1 MDPEQQNPTI
11 TLLTEE
17 DLIPSSDKSIETIGT
32 ITELFYTLSRDE
44 QDEILR
50 LIILDGG
57 FNRILSAIQD
67 VTTPGAFDI
76 FLDKVQYFHFLRSV
90 KDDFLK

>member
-11 TLLTEE
+11 TPLTEE
-17 DLIPSSDKSIETIGT
+17 DLITSCDKSVETIHT
-32 ITELFYTLSRDE
+32 VTDLFYTLSTDE

-50 LIILDGG
+50 LIILEGG
-57 FNRILSAIQD
+57 FNRILAAIQD

-90 KDDFLK
+90 KEDFVK